1 MSINILQEAND
12 IISGEREGQYGK
24 AEDSFA
30 RIAMLWN
37 TYIEAKYGDQQFEL
51 SAEDVAHMMTLLK
64 MARQMHSHKRDNFVD
79 AIGYMALA
87 HRIAEENTKEARQ
100 MHSHERDDAM
110 DAAGYMTQAHR
121 IAEENTK

>member
-51 SAEDVAHMMTLLK
+51 SAEDVAHMMALLK

-79 AIGYMALA
+79 QLGYTALA
-87 HRIAEENTKEARQ
+87 YRIAEANHGEPSKG
-100 MHSHERDDAM
+100 S
-110 DAAGYMTQAHR
+110 GG
-121 IAEENTK
+121 